1 MSGGRG
7 YERVPRSG
15 DGDGG
20 INDDN
25 PYIHANILS
34 RLTFNYMTPL
44 IKYGY
49 KQPLEHDDLHQLL
62 DSNKAEI
69 VSERFEKAWKD
80 ELKTRG
86 ESASILRAFHHSF
99 GREYYSWAIVKFI
112 YDILQFVGA
121 FIVLPLVNF
130 FQDPS
135 SPIYIGLGYS
145 FLILVTGLIQ
155 GVALANYFRGVLTS
169 AAQFRTA
176 LSATIYKKSLRLS
189 NSARQQSTVGEIVNL
204 MSVDTR
210 RVSDSMP
217 YLHTLWSSPFQIIV
231 CTILLFTLLGWP
243 VFAGIGV
250 MILMLPLNSK
260 VTQIQSRYENDLM
273 TVKDERGKMMAEVLQ
288 GMRIIKFFA
297 WERAYTERILG
308 IRNREVFVLR
318 WARLLNAMSEF
329 FWVVT
334 PLLVTVA
341 TFSLFGVSGREV
353 SIGGVFAALSLFNVM
368 RFPLS
373 VLSPVI
379 TGAVQARVS
388 LKRINAFLLAEEL
401 DSRAISS
408 SLSSSSSLTT
418 SSSLSSNNN
427 NNNNTI
433 QQHDTFPDATHSPS
447 QPRLIIAPSLLGPS
461 SPSISGSPSPS
472 PLPSCH
478 EDDVLRIVGGTFSW
492 NSTPPKKE
500 NASKDLPP
508 PSSSSSSSS
517 SHTSSSSSSH
527 TSSSS
532 SNDNSNDNNDGVV
545 ITLHDINFSAREGEL
560 VIVVGPVGSGKSSLL
575 SALLGE
581 LKCISSSS
589 SSSSSL
595 LSSSSSSITTNN
607 EFNSSSSSSFI
618 RDGKRLAYVAQ
629 TPWIIN
635 ATLKDNIL
643 MGAPYDDEKYNA
655 VVDSCALRPDITILP
670 AGDATEIGEKGINLS
685 GGQKQRV
692 SLARALYYEADV
704 YLLDDPLSAV
714 DIHVGQ
720 KLLNSVILGNMSKA
734 TRVLVTHQVYPLVH
748 GHKIVVMQEGRF
760 VKSGPYDALAAS
772 LLNNSTNLGLNDES
786 SLTEHVDHPE
796 SSSHKDHAG
805 LSAPTTASEDI
816 LQQQED
822 DDDDDS
828 EKENAKKQKQ
838 KQEQEQQ
845 QSQLITTEERA
856 TGGVGRAVYKEY
868 LRRGRTL
875 FIVVV
880 VVSGL
885 FICALRIFSSAWLA
899 KWTTEMKLI
908 PAPHPLS
915 YYLVILILVSVGTAI
930 LVLGQSFLA
939 ALSGLTASSTI
950 HDTTLRRVFGSPQ
963 SFFDTT
969 PVGRIL
975 NRFTKDQD
983 TLDNTLPSFM
993 FDLLNCLLM
1002 VLLSLILVVVASP
1015 FFLIVVGPLG
1025 FVYWI
1030 IQRYYVATSR
1040 EIQRLDSVS
1049 TSPVYSHFTETLN
1062 GVSTIRAFNFIDIY
1076 TKRLFARLDH
1086 NNKAVYCS
1094 FLSNRWLSVR
1104 LEGGSAFIMF
1114 FAAFFG
1120 VVARRF
1126 SDPTLL
1132 GLALSY
1138 TLTVAGNLQWMV
1150 RMTSEVES
1158 RMNAVERMLHYE
1170 NLPQESDFGNDD
1182 VMHPGHVT
1190 VMHVPATT
1198 WPHAGAIR
1206 FNGVYMRY
1214 RPGLPPV
1221 LRNLNINILPR
1232 TKVGIC
1238 GRTGSGK
1245 SSLMLCLFR
1254 LVELYEGSIEIDG
1267 VNIRTLP
1274 HDSLRS
1280 RMAIIPQ
1287 DPVLFSGTVR
1297 SNLDPFSEHTDEDI
1311 WNVLRRSGMDK
1322 AINQQRSTAN
1332 DISSTTTSTKTDVNK
1347 LVTASSGLLSAVS
1360 ENGENFSVG
1369 ERQLLCLAR
1378 ALLRKSKIIVLDE
1391 ATAAVDHETDAFIQ
1405 RTLRSECADTTVLT
1419 IAHRLHTILD
1429 YDSIVVMNKG
1439 EVAEQGPP
1447 QLLAANPT
1455 SMFAEMLRQSAT

>member
-388 LKRINAFLLAEEL
+388 LKRINTFLLAEEL
-401 DSRAISS
+401 DSKA
-408 SLSSSSSLTT
+408 LSSSSL
-418 SSSLSSNNN
+418 LSNNN
-427 NNNNTI
+427 TSLNTSV

-500 NASKDLPP
+500 ITSRDVPP

-517 SHTSSSSSSH
+517 L
-527 TSSSS
+527 SSS
-532 SNDNSNDNNDGVV
+532 SNNNDGVV
-545 ITLHDINFSAREGEL
+545 ITLHDINFSARDGEL

-589 SSSSSL
+589 A
-595 LSSSSSSITTNN
+595 SSSSSSTNI

-618 RDGKRLAYVAQ
+618 KDGKRLAYVAQ

-655 VVDSCALRPDITILP
+655 VVDACALRPDITILP

-692 SLARALYYEADV
+692 SLARALYYQADV

-720 KLLNSVILGNMSKA
+720 KLLNSVILGSMSQA
-734 TRVLVTHQVYPLVH
+734 TRVLVTHQVYPLAYA
-748 GHKIVVMQEGRF
+748 HKIVVMQDGRF
-760 VKSGPYDALAAS
+760 VRSGPYDAS
-772 LLNNSTNLGLNDES
+772 LLNNSTNLGLIEAKNDES

-796 SSSHKDHAG
+796 NSHKENSSLSSSTTESFHHDDNKDN
-805 LSAPTTASEDI
+805 TI
-816 LQQQED
+816 KQD
-822 DDDDDS
+822 DNTGEGD
-828 EKENAKKQKQ
+828 EEHTLKKQD
-838 KQEQEQQ
+838 EQQ

-868 LRRGRTL
+868 LRRGRLL

-899 KWTTEMKLI
+899 KWTTVSSCPSSPLLLFG
-908 PAPHPLS
+908 HPYS
-915 YYLVILILVSVGTAI
+915 
-930 LVLGQSFLA
+930 
-939 ALSGLTASSTI
+939 
-950 HDTTLRRVFGSPQ
+950 
-963 SFFDTT
+963 
-969 PVGRIL
+969 
-975 NRFTKDQD
+975 RF
-983 TLDNTLPSFM
+983 
-993 FDLLNCLLM
+993 
-1002 VLLSLILVVVASP
+1002 
-1015 FFLIVVGPLG
+1015 
-1025 FVYWI
+1025 
-1030 IQRYYVATSR
+1030 
-1040 EIQRLDSVS
+1040 
-1049 TSPVYSHFTETLN
+1049 
-1062 GVSTIRAFNFIDIY
+1062 
-1076 TKRLFARLDH
+1076 
-1086 NNKAVYCS
+1086 
-1094 FLSNRWLSVR
+1094 RWH
-1104 LEGGSAFIMF
+1104 
-1114 FAAFFG
+1114 
-1120 VVARRF
+1120 
-1126 SDPTLL
+1126 
-1132 GLALSY
+1132 SY
-1138 TLTVAGNLQWMV
+1138 TSL
-1150 RMTSEVES
+1150 
-1158 RMNAVERMLHYE
+1158 
-1170 NLPQESDFGNDD
+1170 
-1182 VMHPGHVT
+1182 
-1190 VMHVPATT
+1190 
-1198 WPHAGAIR
+1198 
-1206 FNGVYMRY
+1206 
-1214 RPGLPPV
+1214 
-1221 LRNLNINILPR
+1221 
-1232 TKVGIC
+1232 
-1238 GRTGSGK
+1238 GS
-1245 SSLMLCLFR
+1245 
-1254 LVELYEGSIEIDG
+1254 
-1267 VNIRTLP
+1267 
-1274 HDSLRS
+1274 
-1280 RMAIIPQ
+1280 
-1287 DPVLFSGTVR
+1287 VLFSR
-1297 SNLDPFSEHTDEDI
+1297 S
-1311 WNVLRRSGMDK
+1311 
-1322 AINQQRSTAN
+1322 
-1332 DISSTTTSTKTDVNK
+1332 
-1347 LVTASSGLLSAVS
+1347 
-1360 ENGENFSVG
+1360 
-1369 ERQLLCLAR
+1369 
-1378 ALLRKSKIIVLDE
+1378 
-1391 ATAAVDHETDAFIQ
+1391 
-1405 RTLRSECADTTVLT
+1405 
-1419 IAHRLHTILD
+1419 
-1429 YDSIVVMNKG
+1429 
-1439 EVAEQGPP
+1439 
-1447 QLLAANPT
+1447 
-1455 SMFAEMLRQSAT
+1455 